1 QDPTM
6 VEKSSKHN
14 QINQHIANYAASVV
28 EQGDCIY
35 LDAGSTTFEMIPFL
49 INKDV
54 TVVTNGLM
62 HIEALVEN
70 NIRAYLLGGMMK
82 SRTKALIG
90 AMAQESMQKYRF
102 DKCFLGANGV
112 HEQLGFTT
120 PDPEEALLKQMALTL
135 ANEGYFLID
144 ESKFSEVAFAK
155 IANVEDANIITN
167 HLEIDLEKYKKQ
179 TNVIEAD
186 KQ

>member
-1 QDPTM
+1 M
-6 VEKSSKHN
+6 
-14 QINQHIANYAASVV
+14 
-28 EQGDCIY
+28 
-35 LDAGSTTFEMIPFL
+35 
-49 INKDV
+49 
-54 TVVTNGLM
+54 
-62 HIEALVEN
+62 
-70 NIRAYLLGGMMK
+70 
-82 SRTKALIG
+82 
-90 AMAQESMQKYRF
+90 
-102 DKCFLGANGV
+102 FLGANGV

-120 PDPEEALLKQMALTL
+120 RIEEALLKQMALTL

-167 HLEIDLEKYKKQ
+167 HLEIDLEKYKQQ

>member
-1 QDPTM
+1 M
-6 VEKSSKHN
+6 VDFCDRFHYTVIKEEVNKMLTPERHQMILQLVKEQKVIKLQQLVERTESSESTIRRDLAQLEKQRLKKSSRWCGCFNRKRTGAN
-14 QINQHIANYAASVV
+14 DDRKIFQNIQIKQQIAKYAANIV

-70 NIRAYLLGGMMK
+70 HIRAYLLGGMMK

-102 DKCFLGANGV
+102 DKCF
-112 HEQLGFTT
+112 
-120 PDPEEALLKQMALTL
+120 
-135 ANEGYFLID
+135 
-144 ESKFSEVAFAK
+144 
-155 IANVEDANIITN
+155 
-167 HLEIDLEKYKKQ
+167 
-179 TNVIEAD
+179 
-186 KQ
+186 

>member
-1 QDPTM
+1 MEKQRLLKRVHGGAAVLTGKGQEPTM
-6 VEKSSKHN
+6 VEKSSKN
-14 QINQHIANYAASVV
+14 IQIKHQIARYAANIV
-28 EQGDCIY
+28 EQGDCVY

-120 PDPEEALLKQMALTL
+120 SRSRRGTFKT
-135 ANEGYFLID
+135 NGINICKRRIFL
-144 ESKFSEVAFAK
+144 
-155 IANVEDANIITN
+155 N
-167 HLEIDLEKYKKQ
+167 
-179 TNVIEAD
+179 
-186 KQ
+186 